1 MLNVMLLTLCQ
12 ITALGLSFHCVQ
24 TLRGKVELLL
34 SGPEWKSTV
43 VTMPGYTMKDP
54 LVLYYQD
61 PIKTI
66 EFLLKNPLFSR
77 RIQYAPRQDFDSS
90 GNCVYSDW
98 ITSDGAWDLQV
109 HDLISSHCR

>member
-1 MLNVMLLTLCQ
+1 MLLTLCQ
-12 ITALGLSFHCVQ
+12 ITALGLSFHCAR
-24 TLRGKVELLL
+24 TLRGKVELLP

-43 VTMPGYTMKDP
+43 VTMPGYAPKDP
-54 LVLYYQD
+54 LVLYYRD

-66 EFLLKNPLFSR
+66 EFLLKNPLFSG

-90 GNCVYSDW
+90 GNRVYSDW

-109 HDLISSHCR
+109 RDLISSHCR

>member
-1 MLNVMLLTLCQ
+1 MLLTLCQ
-12 ITALGLSFHCVQ
+12 ITVLGLSFHCAR
-24 TLRGKVELLL
+24 TLCGKVELLP

-43 VTMPGYTMKDP
+43 VTMPGYATKDP
-54 LVLYYQD
+54 LMLYYRD

-66 EFLLKNPLFSR
+66 EFLLKNPLFSG

-90 GNCVYSDW
+90 GNRVYSDW

-109 HDLISSHCR
+109 RDLISSHR